1 MKESI
6 FIHQEPA
13 KDASAKDG
21 LLKGL
26 RIAIQPNLSLKDW
39 PTEAGSRALENYKA
53 LEDATAVKKL
63 KGSGAAIVG
72 SVRMSELGFG
82 MVGDTSPKAFDHDEL
97 DAALITDTMGESR
110 YAAALAGKI
119 GFKPSFGIC
128 SRLGLIGLVPS
139 MEALSVM
146 ASSPYTVAKIMGSIS
161 GPDEEDFSM
170 LTSGFPDF
178 SNVDASG
185 SGDPTIGVIR
195 EVFDLLESNEA
206 EAFRE
211 SLRTIEKKGCMVKE
225 IEMPEFHL
233 FKTVHQVVGSVE
245 ASSAA
250 GKYDSVRYGH
260 RAPGTENWNEMYIK
274 SRAESFDTLVKMYLF
289 QGAYFQFKN
298 YKSFEDAC
306 RIRRRL
312 VNQLNALFQTVDF
325 IILPT
330 RKPGADALE
339 AKTVSQVY
347 DAFSLTCG
355 ANVCGIPTI
364 SLPNFVNFEKQDLG
378 LQIWSH
384 HLKDDRL
391 LSFALSLF
399 NSVKG
404 EK

>member
-6 FIHQEPA
+6 FIHQETVKEPSE
-13 KDASAKDG
+13 KEG

-63 KGSGAAIVG
+63 KEDGASIVG
-72 SVRMSELGFG
+72 SIRMSELGFG
-82 MVGDTSPKAFDHDEL
+82 LVSDTSPNAFNNNEL
-97 DAALITDTMGESR
+97 DALLVTDTLGEAR
-110 YAAALAGKI
+110 YAASLAGKI
-119 GFKPSFGIC
+119 GFKPSYGIC

-139 MEALSVM
+139 MECLSVM
-146 ASSPYTVAKIMGSIS
+146 TSSLDTVAKIMGSIC
-161 GPDEEDFSM
+161 GPDEDDFSM
-170 LTSGFPDF
+170 LTKGFPDF

-195 EVFDLLESNEA
+195 EVFDLLESDEV
-206 EAFRE
+206 EIFRE
-211 SLRTIEKKGCMVKE
+211 SLRTIEKKGCKIKD
-225 IEMPEFHL
+225 IELPEFHL
-233 FKTVHQVVGSVE
+233 FKTVHQVVGSAE

-298 YKSFEDAC
+298 NKSFEDAC
-306 RIRRRL
+306 RIRGRL

-325 IILPT
+325 IVLPT
-330 RKPGADALE
+330 RKSGSDALE

-355 ANVCGIPTI
+355 ANVCGIPAI
-364 SLPNFVNFEKQDLG
+364 SLPEFMKLDNKDLG
-378 LQIWSH
+378 LQIWGP
-384 HLKDDRL
+384 HLKDDSL
-391 LSFALSLF
+391 LSFSLSIV